1 MSTVLSKARELGS
14 ALANCEELKAMHEA
28 EVNMVNSGEARELIT
43 EFNEKQRTFQMIQ
56 SSGGQLTD
64 GQKAEVSALEEKM
77 LSNSLIVDFFKA
89 QQNFEKILE
98 ELNKIIEESIS
109 RTGGSEGCSSCN
121 TSGCDGCSQC

>member
-1 MSTVLSKARELGS
+1 MSTVLDKARELGY

-28 EVNMVNSGEARELIT
+28 EVNMVNSGEAREIIS

-64 GQKAEVSALEEKM
+64 SQKAEVEALEGKM
-77 LSNSLIVDFFKA
+77 LNNELIVKFFKA
-89 QQNFEKILE
+89 QQEFEKILE

-109 RTGGSEGCSSCN
+109 RTGGCSSCN